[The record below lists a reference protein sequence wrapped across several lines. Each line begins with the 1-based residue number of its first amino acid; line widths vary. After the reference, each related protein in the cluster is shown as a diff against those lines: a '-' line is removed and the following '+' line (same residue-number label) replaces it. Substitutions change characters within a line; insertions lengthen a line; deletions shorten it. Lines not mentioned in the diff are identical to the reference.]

1 MHTRRRRLA
10 PSVLPFLVILLFLP
24 ATAIAQE
31 EKEAEERPIPERVRF
46 ETRHSGTFNG
56 ERLEYRAV
64 VADIHLKRGDGKAY
78 ASVFTT
84 SYLREGVEDT
94 DSRPV
99 TFAFNGGPG
108 SASVWLHMG
117 VMGPRRVDVPSDA
130 KHAGSPPYE
139 IVDNPLSPLDVTDLV
154 MIDPPGTGF
163 SRLVGDGKPEDV
175 FGLREDARTV
185 AAVVREWIREHHRW
199 NSPVYLL
206 GESFGTTRAAAML
219 PELMGGSE
227 PIAVKGVVLISQA
240 MDYTGSTPYVS
251 DNFIAFVTYLPTM
264 AATAW
269 YHGKVDPAGRTLEAF
284 LDEVRAF
291 TVQEYMPALFKGSTL
306 DEETEQ
312 SIARTL
318 AGYLGLDVEYVLRSR
333 LRVNATRFVKELLR
347 DEGLAVGRLDARY
360 IADEVDD
367 VSERPSFDAAD
378 AAISAPYTAAIH
390 KHLSDFLEVELD
402 RPYHTSG
409 PEVGEG
415 WVWDRS
421 LASGGEPHYVN
432 TAPNL
437 AWAMSFNPELKVM
450 VAAGYFDFATPFFD
464 AEYTLFRHGIDMTR
478 VTLTHYE
485 AGHMMYLHGPSREAV
500 AADIRAFILGG

>member
-1 MHTRRRRLA
+1 MSRTSWIFRSFTL
-10 PSVLPFLVILLFLP
+10 ILLLVP
-24 ATAIAQE
+24 LAVEAQE
-31 EKEAEERPIPERVRF
+31 EKKETDRPIPDPVRF
-46 ETRHSGTFNG
+46 ESQHSGTFNG
-56 ERLEYRAV
+56 ENVRFQAV
-64 VADIHLKRGDGKAY
+64 VSDIQLKRENGHPY

-84 SYLREGVEDT
+84 SYIREGVEDQ
-94 DSRPV
+94 DARPV

-117 VMGPRRVDVPSDA
+117 LMGPRRVDVPSDA
-130 KHAGSPPYE
+130 EHPGSPPFR

-175 FGLREDARTV
+175 YGLREDARTV
-185 AAVVREWIREHHRW
+185 AAVVREWVREHQRW
-199 NSPVYLL
+199 NSPIYLL

-227 PIAVKGVVLISQA
+227 PLAVEGVVLISQA

-251 DNFIAFVTYLPTM
+251 DNFVAFVTYLPTM

-269 YHGKVDPAGRTLEAF
+269 YHGKVEKRGRSLEEF
-284 LDEVRAF
+284 LQEVRTFAI
-291 TVQEYMPALFKGSTL
+291 QEYMPALFKGSSL
-306 DEETEQ
+306 DKDQEQ
-312 SIARTL
+312 AVAERL
-318 AGYLGLDVEYVLRSR
+318 ADYLGLNVDYVLQSR

-347 DEGLAVGRLDARY
+347 DEGLAVGRLDGRY
-360 IADEVDD
+360 TADEVDD
-367 VSERPSFDAAD
+367 MAERPSFDAAD

-390 KHLSDFLEVELD
+390 QHLSDFLNVEVD

-409 PEVGEG
+409 PEVGKN
-415 WVWDRS
+415 WVWDRK

-432 TAPNL
+432 TAPDL
-437 AWAMSFNPELKVM
+437 AWAMSYNPDLHVL
-450 VAAGYFDFATPFFD
+450 VAAGYFDYATPFFA
-464 AEYTLFRHGIDMTR
+464 AEYTLHRHGIDMSR
-478 VTLTHYE
+478 VSIKYYE

-500 AADIRAFILGG
+500 AADIRGFILGG